1 MIILQIG
8 ARVALERQ
16 QFRQVCLPSKGSE
29 EFPRRN
35 FHCLSS
41 TGCAP
46 WRGRAC
52 CSPAARDRS
61 RDPGLGRCAGEPL
74 RGDGSGIRNALHC
87 RHGNTLLSKPGS
99 PPEQGPLTAAER
111 MHRYRARRRAAGLK
125 QERRW
130 VPVRPESVAVYSD
143 HCIVEAR
150 SLALHCVIARKIFR
164 RPALLDV
171 ARRNLA
177 AWKRARADAERPRC
191 LDEWE
196 QILRRPWPEI
206 AAFITA
212 TSAHAARLRQSSP
225 FAGVLDR
232 HERKRVYEA
241 FRA

>member
-1 MIILQIG
+1 MPRSKSASPAISESAWSRF
-8 ARVALERQ
+8 ARVALE
-16 QFRQVCLPSKGSE
+16 
-29 EFPRRN
+29 N
-35 FHCLSS
+35 
-41 TGCAP
+41 
-46 WRGRAC
+46 
-52 CSPAARDRS
+52 
-61 RDPGLGRCAGEPL
+61 RCAAIVPASVTRYTAGMAT
-74 RGDGSGIRNALHC
+74 RSSRNQ
-87 RHGNTLLSKPGS
+87 GS
-99 PPEQGPLTAAER
+99 PPDQGPLTAAER

-212 TSAHAARLRQSSP
+212 TSAQAARLRQSSP